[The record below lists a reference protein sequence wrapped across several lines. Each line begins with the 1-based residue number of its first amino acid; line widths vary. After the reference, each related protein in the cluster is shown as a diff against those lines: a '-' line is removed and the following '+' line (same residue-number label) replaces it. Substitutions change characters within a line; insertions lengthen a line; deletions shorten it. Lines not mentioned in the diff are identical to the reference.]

1 MDINAEIM
9 DIPTIPE
16 FTWDDFTTTT
26 KPFEFVA
33 QYRNDDL
40 QMSQLEAIVAK
51 KAKSLGISN
60 FKSMFKRFM
69 KKKYPRQKTIYT
81 NLTEFSGQKLE
92 LSCGSYFCS
101 DNGISI
107 DNNRDDY
114 GIDVC
119 NHPIMPI
126 QRLVNIDDNT
136 EKLQIAYKKGG
147 RWREI
152 IVDKETLAS
161 SNKILSLAKYGVAV
175 NSENAKYLIKY
186 LTDIEDLNYDI
197 LEELSSVGRLGWIEG
212 KGFSPYVEG
221 LVFDGTETFRHLFAC
236 IHPQGSFETWLM
248 LLRKI
253 RKEKGS
259 TVARIQTAASFA
271 SVLVE
276 KCDCLPFFLHL
287 WGGSEAGKTVGLM
300 LAASV
305 WANPPVGE
313 YIFSFNST
321 NVAQELNATFL
332 NSLPLMLDELQIVK
346 DKNSFDKMI
355 YTLAEGVGR
364 VRGQKTGGLQKVG
377 TWRNCIMTTGE
388 FPINNAS
395 SGGGAVN
402 RVIEIDCKG
411 IKLFENHTEVLDVIN
426 RNFGFA
432 GKKFVQFLQE
442 TDINVI
448 RARRKEIYEALL
460 DNSDITEKQAN
471 SASLILLADELTE
484 RVIFMDGVRL
494 TVNDIKPYLSTKDQI
509 DQNRRCLDYIYEI
522 IAVNGSK
529 FAGEANSQESL
540 LSETWGVSSIDTIY
554 IIKSVFDKLLRDA
567 GYNSTAFLSW
577 AKTKEYIKS
586 SSGHNTVTKRIN
598 GTVCR
603 CVALLVSELTE
614 ALTGDK
620 AQNNILNGDD
630 DLPF

>member
-432 GKKFVQFLQE
+432 GKRFVQFLQE

-484 RVIFMDGVRL
+484 RVIFMDGIRL

-540 LSETWGVSSIDTIY
+540 LSETWGVSTFDTIY

-577 AKTKEYIKS
+577 AKTKEYIKYTK
-586 SSGHNTVTKRIN
+586 GYNTITKRIN
-598 GTVCR
+598 GNPCR
-603 CVALLVSELTE
+603 CVALLVSDLTE
-614 ALTGDK
+614 AMTGD
-620 AQNNILNGDD
+620 NSDSD
-630 DLPF
+630 EDLPF

>member
-432 GKKFVQFLQE
+432 GKRFVQFLQE

-577 AKTKEYIKS
+577 AKTKEYIKYTK
-586 SSGHNTVTKRIN
+586 GYNTITKRIN
-598 GTVCR
+598 GNPCR
-603 CVALLVSELTE
+603 CVALLVSDLTE
-614 ALTGDK
+614 AKTGD
-620 AQNNILNGDD
+620 NSDSD
-630 DLPF
+630 EDLPF

>member
-432 GKKFVQFLQE
+432 GKRFVQFLQE

-577 AKTKEYIKS
+577 AKTKEYIKYTK
-586 SSGHNTVTKRIN
+586 GYNTITKRIN
-598 GTVCR
+598 GNPCR
-603 CVALLVSELTE
+603 CVALLVSDLTE
-614 ALTGDK
+614 AMTGD
-620 AQNNILNGDD
+620 NSDSD
-630 DLPF
+630 EDLPF